1 MDRPTLY
8 IETSIVSYLAADP
21 SRHPVTLRN
30 QQLTHR
36 WWNTRRQDYALFT
49 SKFVVDEVARGDPGV
64 AQQRLALLT
73 PLAMLASEPAVLEFA
88 EALQRFVPLPVQ
100 AREDAFHIA
109 TAAVNGM
116 TYLLTWN
123 CKHIANPRLGPRIER
138 ICSSWGYSKPMLCT
152 PEEMLRGE

>member
-36 WWNTRRQDYALFT
+36 WWNTRRHDYALFT
-49 SKFVVDEVARGDPGV
+49 SKFVLDEVSRGAPPV
-64 AQQRLALLT
+64 AQRRLALLA
-73 PLAMLASEPAVLEFA
+73 PLPLLGSEPAVLELA
-88 EALQRFVPLPVQ
+88 EALQARVPLPPQ

-116 TYLLTWN
+116 AYLLTWN
-123 CKHIANPRLGPRIER
+123 CKHIANPRIGPRIEQ
-138 ICSSWGYSKPMLCT
+138 ICSSWGYSKPVLCT
-152 PEEMLRGE
+152 PVELLRGG